1 MLPEV
6 IQVIPTDDYKVY
18 VYMDDNTVR
27 LYDAAP
33 LIAKGGIFSR
43 IQDIEIFKST
53 CTILNDTLAWD
64 LSGCMDGIN
73 CIDICRTRS
82 ATARRSW
89 TSNRSRPVYLHKI
102 RYVCNRGVT

>member
-43 IQDIEIFKST
+43 IQDTQVVDNLFTIST
-53 CTILNDTLAWD
+53 PGMWAGFRGCLFFVDFLRILF
-64 LSGCMDGIN
+64 
-73 CIDICRTRS
+73 
-82 ATARRSW
+82 
-89 TSNRSRPVYLHKI
+89 
-102 RYVCNRGVT
+102 

>member
-43 IQDIEIFKST
+43 IQDIETFKST

-64 LSGCMDGIN
+64 LSGCMDLSLIH
-73 CIDICRTRS
+73 I
-82 ATARRSW
+82 
-89 TSNRSRPVYLHKI
+89 
-102 RYVCNRGVT
+102 

>member
-33 LIAKGGIFSR
+33 ADCERRDLQPDPGYR
-43 IQDIEIFKST
+43 DI
-53 CTILNDTLAWD
+53 
-64 LSGCMDGIN
+64 
-73 CIDICRTRS
+73 
-82 ATARRSW
+82 
-89 TSNRSRPVYLHKI
+89 
-102 RYVCNRGVT
+102 

>member
-1 MLPEV
+1 MLSEV

-18 VYMDDNTVR
+18 IYMDDNTVR

-33 LIAKGGIFSR
+33 LIAKGGIFKQ
-43 IQDIEIFKST
+43 IQDPEIFKNT

-73 CIDICRTRS
+73 CIDICPDTLRECPEVENIEQIEIKLF
-82 ATARRSW
+82 A
-89 TSNRSRPVYLHKI
+89 
-102 RYVCNRGVT
+102 

>member
-82 ATARRSW
+82 ATAGGPGHR
-89 TSNRSRPVYLHKI
+89 TG
-102 RYVCNRGVT
+102 RGPFICIKYAMSVIEV

>member
-64 LSGCMDGIN
+64 LSISA
-73 CIDICRTRS
+73 RTRS
-82 ATARRSW
+82 ATALRSW

>member
-43 IQDIEIFKST
+43 IQDIETFKST
-53 CTILNDTLAWD
+53 CTILMIPWHGTCPDAWMA
-64 LSGCMDGIN
+64 STASISA
-73 CIDICRTRS
+73 RTRS

-102 RYVCNRGVT
+102 RYVCKRGVT

>member
-53 CTILNDTLAWD
+53 CTILNDTLAWKPVRVHGWHQ
-64 LSGCMDGIN
+64 LHRYLPGHAPRLPGGPGHRTGRGPFI
-73 CIDICRTRS
+73 CIKYAMSVIE
-82 ATARRSW
+82 
-89 TSNRSRPVYLHKI
+89 V
-102 RYVCNRGVT
+102 

>member
-1 MLPEV
+1 MLSEV

-33 LIAKGGIFSR
+33 LIAKGGIFNK
-43 IQDIEIFKST
+43 IKDIDIFKNA

-73 CIDICRTRS
+73 CIDICPDTLRDCPEVQDVDVVEEKLF
-82 ATARRSW
+82 A
-89 TSNRSRPVYLHKI
+89 
-102 RYVCNRGVT
+102 